1 MNWDKLKQKVLYNL
15 SDAEINKIAE
25 ERNLSPD
32 IVRKSHEMNQA
43 QTRIAIEKGMRYTAE
58 FLKELAIAYMD
69 AVEEKGAKADK
80 LDEVIGWLTF
90 HLGMFQQS
98 MDAANDMFEDMDGR
112 IAALEKL
119 VLDMDRRLSNIDQI
133 DATVKGDIT
142 KLN

>member
-1 MNWDKLKQKVLYNL
+1 MNWEKLKQKVLYDL
-15 SDAEINKIAE
+15 TDAEINKIAE
-25 ERNLSPD
+25 DRNIPAD

-43 QTRIAIEKGMRYTAE
+43 QTKIAIEQGMRYTAE

-69 AVEEKGAKADK
+69 AVEERGDKADK
-80 LDEVIGWLTF
+80 LDEVIAWLTF

-98 MDAANDMFEDMDGR
+98 MDAANDMFTDMDGR

-119 VLDMDRRLSNIDQI
+119 VLDMDRRLSNMDQI
-133 DATVKGDIT
+133 DATVKGDIS